1 MKTILGATALCLT
14 MIMAGA
20 TPAGAQDINIY
31 VDGDEG
37 AKFGPGSNG
46 EGRGRHMCGQG
57 GHYREGHRRHGGHGH
72 HGWGRGSDREE
83 GWAHRGREHGGKMRH
98 ARRMDRLLDLIK
110 LYDQDGD
117 DKITQTEIDEARA
130 KRLAEFDGDGNGM
143 LSLQEYEA
151 LWLDA
156 MRERMVDRFQSHDD
170 DGDGQVTV
178 EEFSKKTARL
188 VIRRDRN
195 ADGTISLED
204 TRHADRNKNQM
215 RDRDDD
221 E

>member
-1 MKTILGATALCLT
+1 MKTILGATALCLV
-14 MIMAGA
+14 MITAGA

-31 VDGDEG
+31 VFGDEG
-37 AKFGPGSNG
+37 AKFGPRSNG
-46 EGRGRHMCGQG
+46 EGRGRHMRGQG
-57 GHYREGHRRHGGHGH
+57 RHYREGHGEHGDHGH
-72 HGWGRGSDREE
+72 HSSGRRSDREE
-83 GWAHRGREHGGKMRH
+83 GWAHRGWKHGGKMGH
-98 ARRMDRLLDLIK
+98 GRRMDRVLDLIE
-110 LYDQDGD
+110 LYDQDED
-117 DKITQTEIDEARA
+117 DKITQAEIDEVRA
-130 KRLAEFDGDGNGM
+130 NRLAEFDGDGNGM

-178 EEFSKKTARL
+178 EEFSEQTSRM

-195 ADGTISLED
+195 SDGAISLED
-204 TRHADRNKNQM
+204 TRRADRGPHRM

>member
-1 MKTILGATALCLT
+1 MKTNRRATALILD
-14 MIMAGA
+14 MITAGA

-31 VDGDEG
+31 VYGDEG
-37 AKFGPGSNG
+37 AKFGPRSNG
-46 EGRGRHMCGQG
+46 EGRGRHMRGQG
-57 GHYREGHRRHGGHGH
+57 RHYREGHGEHGDHGH
-72 HGWGRGSDREE
+72 HSSGRRSDREE
-83 GWAHRGREHGGKMRH
+83 GWAPAAGTPAGSW
-98 ARRMDRLLDLIK
+98 
-110 LYDQDGD
+110 DQDED
-117 DKITQTEIDEARA
+117 DKITQAEIDEVRA
-130 KRLAEFDGDGNGM
+130 NRLAEFDGDGNGM

-170 DGDGQVTV
+170 DGDGQVTG
-178 EEFSKKTARL
+178 EEFSEQTSRM

-195 ADGTISLED
+195 SDGAISLED
-204 TRHADRNKNQM
+204 TRRADRGPHRM